1 MYFCN
6 LDKLKLTRTY
16 NFQTFNCSI
25 PLTSTEIPI
34 SKFEQDVRE
43 ALGPTMED
51 AAKSAIEPCIDI
63 TLAVED
69 DKMAEDITIL
79 DIREI
84 SVMADYFII
93 ANSDNTSQMNAMKN
107 AVENVMA
114 MHGIN
119 AQQIEGGNNSSWILM
134 DYEDVIV
141 HLFSRDDR
149 LFYNLERIWQDG
161 KKVSIEEL

>member
-1 MYFCN
+1 M
-6 LDKLKLTRTY
+6 
-16 NFQTFNCSI
+16 
-25 PLTSTEIPI
+25 EIKDI
-34 SKFEQDVRE
+34 VKEIYT
-43 ALGPTMED
+43 AL
-51 AAKSAIEPCIDI
+51 
-63 TLAVED
+63 D